1 MSATTMIRGDHVL
14 TMDGRDTVFCP
25 GAVLVR
31 GSDVVWVGPPD
42 EAPVV
47 ADEVLDYPFGVIL
60 PGLVNAHTHVA
71 MTLFRGL
78 ADDLPLMTWLHEHIF
93 PAESKLT
100 GRMVYEGSRL
110 GAAEML
116 LSGTTCLGDMYLF
129 TKDVARALSE
139 VGIRAVVGEV
149 LYDFPSAS
157 YGELPQGFA
166 YTQDLIDAWRDS
178 PLISVAVE
186 PHAVYTCSP
195 DLLTTAGKLA
205 ADNGVR
211 LIMHLSE
218 TRTEVQA
225 CLDKYGRTPVGHLE
239 HLGLLA
245 GNLLIDHGVWV
256 TDEEIEL
263 LAKRGVG
270 VAHCPESN
278 HKLGSGVAPVAA
290 MLQAGLTVGLG
301 TDGPTS
307 NNDLDIF
314 GEMQAAALIAKG
326 FSLDPT
332 RLPAGR
338 VLEMATRG
346 GAKALGLE
354 DRIGSLEPGK
364 RADLI
369 VVDMDRPHLTP
380 MYDPVSHLVYAA
392 RGSDV
397 VLTMVHGRVLAQ
409 GGRLTELD
417 EAEVKARVR
426 DLARQF
432 KPV

>member
-1 MSATTMIRGDHVL
+1 MSSTTLIRGGFVL
-14 TMDGRDTVFCP
+14 TMDQAATVYSP
-25 GAVLVR
+25 GAVLVH
-31 GSDVVWVGPPD
+31 GSDLAWVGPSDKAP
-42 EAPVV
+42 EA
-47 ADEVLDYPFGVIL
+47 DQVLDYPWGVIL

-78 ADDLPLMTWLHEHIF
+78 ADDLPLETWLHDHIF
-93 PAESKLT
+93 PAEAKLT
-100 GRMVYEGSRL
+100 GQMVYEGSRL

-157 YGELPQGFA
+157 YGELAQGFS
-166 YTQDLIDAWRDS
+166 YTQDLIDAWRDH

-195 DLLTTAGKLA
+195 SLLQKAFQIAT
-205 ADNGVR
+205 DNDVR
-211 LIMHLSE
+211 LIIHLSE
-218 TRTEVQA
+218 TEREVQD
-225 CLDKYGRTPVGHLE
+225 CREKYGRTPVGHLE
-239 HLGLLA
+239 HLGLLSDR
-245 GNLLIDHGVWV
+245 LLADHCVWV
-256 TDEEIEL
+256 TPEEIDLMAE
-263 LAKRGVG
+263 RRVN

-278 HKLGSGVAPVAA
+278 HKLGSGIAPVAD
-290 MLQAGLTVGLG
+290 MLAAGLTVGIG

-326 FSLDPT
+326 SSLDPT
-332 RLPAGR
+332 RLPAGQ
-338 VLEMATRG
+338 VLAMATRG
-346 GAKALGLE
+346 GAAALGLADE
-354 DRIGSLEPGK
+354 IGSLEAGK

-369 VVDMDRPHLTP
+369 VVDTDRPHLTP
-380 MYDPVSHLVYAA
+380 LYDPVSHLVYAA

-397 VLTMVHGRVLAQ
+397 VLTMVHGRVLAA

-417 EAEVKARVR
+417 EQEVKARVR
-426 DLARQF
+426 EISGQI
-432 KPV
+432 KPN

>member
-1 MSATTMIRGDHVL
+1 MSSTTLIQGGFVL
-14 TMDGRDTVFCP
+14 TMDERETVHSP

-31 GSDVVWVGPPD
+31 GADIIWVGPPD
-42 EAPVV
+42 GAPLVP
-47 ADEVLDYPFGVIL
+47 DEVLDYPHGVIL

-78 ADDLPLMTWLHEHIF
+78 ADDLPLDVWLNDHIF
-93 PAESKLT
+93 PAESRLT
-100 GRMVYEGSRL
+100 GDMVDAGSRL

-129 TKDVARALSE
+129 TKDVARALGE

-157 YGELPQGFA
+157 YGELPQGYE
-166 YTQDLIDAWRDS
+166 YTQGLIDEWQDH

-195 DLLTTAGKLA
+195 ELLQNAHRLA
-205 ADNGVR
+205 ADNDVR
-211 LIMHLSE
+211 LIIHLSE
-218 TRTEVQA
+218 TQKEVRD
-225 CLDKYGRTPVGHLE
+225 CLAKFGRTPVGHLE
-239 HLGLLA
+239 NLGLLSDR
-245 GNLLIDHGVWV
+245 LLVDHCVWV
-256 TDEEIEL
+256 TPEEIEL
-263 LAKRGVG
+263 LARRRVN

-278 HKLGSGVAPVAA
+278 HKLGSGIAPIAD
-290 MLQAGLTVGLG
+290 MLAAGLTVGIG

-307 NNDLDIF
+307 NNDLDLF
-314 GEMQAAALIAKG
+314 SEMQAAALIAKG

-332 RLPAGR
+332 KLPAGQ
-338 VLEMATRG
+338 VLAMATRG
-346 GAKALGLE
+346 GAAALGLF
-354 DRIGSLEPGK
+354 DQIGSLEVGK

-369 VVDMDRPHLTP
+369 VVDTDRPHLTP

-397 VLTMVHGRVLAQ
+397 VLTMVHGRVLA
-409 GGRLTELD
+409 RDSHLTSLD
-417 EAEVKARVR
+417 IEEVKARVR
-426 DLARQF
+426 RIARQIR
-432 KPV
+432 PN